1 MNRTP
6 FKPAILTALIAQ
18 AFASQAQAATDSVEL
33 DAQRVTG
40 QLFSQNIAEQAFAV
54 EVIDRADLQILPI
67 SNLADALEW
76 VSGLDVRQ
84 RGSGGTQVDLGIRGA
99 AYEQTLILVD
109 GVRMNDPQT
118 GHHNFDLP
126 VTLEDI
132 ERIEIVRGPGAG
144 QYGPNG
150 NAGVINLVTRKQVD
164 SENGRSAL
172 LKAEAGS
179 KDYARGLLSLA
190 KTQGNWSH
198 FAAVSQQESDTYIK
212 GADLDYISQ
221 QGNYRLVH
229 QNDAHTTVAGVGY
242 LDKGFGAQGFYAG
255 ADKRANEN
263 TIQRHAYLTH
273 EQRYS
278 GGRSVDVAVNW
289 RQHDDEFFY
298 LTYAPSVHQT
308 NAWQS
313 RLRFRLNESLA
324 LGYEFN
330 QEDIESTS
338 TLGDRHEREYGS
350 AFAFGQF
357 DFGAVQLAGSLSYL
371 DYDGGDSY
379 TLPVLGLT
387 LPLAPGQQLYLNAG
401 KSVRVPTMND
411 LYLYQINPVTNTG
424 NQGNA
429 DLKAEETSSAELG
442 ARLNLAGLQTRL
454 AVFKRNTSDAI
465 DYTQTAAEVAD
476 PAINYYTARNIDAID
491 TKGYD
496 VELDATG
503 LLAASGLQKASLSY
517 TRLIQDF
524 TNQYEKARY
533 SKSQLEHQ
541 VVLALTYE
549 LQPGLSATSLYKFED
564 RYDQNGYRI
573 WDLGLKQQN
582 NGWSW
587 AVAAT
592 NVLDADYI
600 DSGEIEA
607 PGTGYR
613 FEISAGL

>member
-6 FKPAILTALIAQ
+6 FKPAILAALIVQ
-18 AFASQAQAATDSVEL
+18 VFASQSQAADTVEL

-54 EVIDRADLQILPI
+54 EVIERADLKLLPVT
-67 SNLADALEW
+67 NLADALEW
-76 VSGLDVRQ
+76 VGGLDVRQ
-84 RGSGGTQVDLGIRGA
+84 RGSGAQVDLGIRGA
-99 AYEQTLILVD
+99 GYEQTLILVD

-164 SENGRSAL
+164 SDNGRSAL

-198 FAAVSQQESDTYIK
+198 FAAISQQESDTYIK

-229 QNDAHTTVAGVGY
+229 QNDAHTTVFGLGY
-242 LDKGFGAQGFYAG
+242 LDRGFGAQGFYAG

-278 GGRSVDVAVNW
+278 AGRSVDIAVNW

-330 QEDIESTS
+330 QEDIDSTS

-350 AFAFGQF
+350 AFAFAQY

-387 LPLAPGQQLYLNAG
+387 LPLAAGQQLYLNAG

-411 LYLYQINPVTNTG
+411 LFLNQNANKGNP
-424 NQGNA
+424 
-429 DLKAEETSSAELG
+429 DLKAEETRSAELG

-454 AVFKRNTSDAI
+454 AVFKRDTRDAI

-476 PAINYYTARNIDAID
+476 PNIKYFTARNIDAID
-491 TKGYD
+491 TKGF
-496 VELDATG
+496 DAEFDAAG
-503 LLAASGLQKASLSY
+503 LLAESGLQKVSLSY
-517 TRLIQDF
+517 TRLIQEF
-524 TNQYEKARY
+524 TNQYEVALY
-533 SKSQLEHQ
+533 SKSQFEHQ
-541 VVLALTYE
+541 VVLTLAYE
-549 LQPGLSATSLYKFED
+549 LLPGLSATSLYKFED
-564 RYDQNGYRI
+564 RYNQNGYRI

-587 AVAAT
+587 AFAAT
-592 NVLDADYI
+592 NVLDADYV
-600 DSGEIEA
+600 DSGFIEA

>member
-1 MNRTP
+1 MRYTP
-6 FKPAILTALIAQ
+6 CKPAILAALMASV
-18 AFASQAQAATDSVEL
+18 FSSYSQADDAVEL

-40 QLFSQNIAEQAFAV
+40 QLFGQNVAEQAFAV
-54 EVIDRADLQILPI
+54 EVIERADLDLLPVT
-67 SNLADALEW
+67 NLADALEW
-76 VSGLDVRQ
+76 VGGLDVRQ
-84 RGSGGTQVDLGIRGA
+84 RGSGAQVDLGIRGA
-99 AYEQTLILVD
+99 GYEQTLILVD

-150 NAGVINLVTRKQVD
+150 NAGVINLVTRKQVESD
-164 SENGRSAL
+164 NGRRAL

-190 KTQGNWSH
+190 KTKGNWSH
-198 FAAVSQQESDTYIK
+198 FAAISQQESDTYIK

-229 QNDAHTTVAGVGY
+229 QNDAHTTVLGLGY
-242 LDKGFGAQGFYAG
+242 LDRGFGAQGFYAG

-278 GGRSVDVAVNW
+278 AGRSVDVAVNW

-298 LTYAPSVHQT
+298 LTYSPSVHQT

-338 TLGDRHEREYGS
+338 IVGARHEREYGS
-350 AFAFGQF
+350 AFAFGQY
-357 DFGAVQLAGSLSYL
+357 DFGGVQLAGSLSYL

-387 LPLAPGQQLYLNAG
+387 LPLAAGQQLYLNAG

-411 LYLYQINPVTNTG
+411 LYLNQSANKGNPDVDVEQTN
-424 NQGNA
+424 
-429 DLKAEETSSAELG
+429 SAELG

-454 AVFKRNTSDAI
+454 AVFKRNTTDAI

-476 PAINYYTARNIDAID
+476 PAINYYTARNIDAIN
-491 TKGYD
+491 TKGFD
-496 VELDATG
+496 AELDATG
-503 LLAASGLQKASLSY
+503 LLAASGLQKVSLSY

-541 VVLALTYE
+541 VILSLAYE
-549 LQPGLSATSLYKFED
+549 LLPGLSATSLYKFED

-600 DSGEIEA
+600 DSGFIEA

-613 FEISAGL
+613 FEISADL

>member
-6 FKPAILTALIAQ
+6 FKPAILAALIAQ
-18 AFASQAQAATDSVEL
+18 VFASQTQAATDSVEL

-229 QNDAHTTVAGVGY
+229 QNDAHTTVAGLGY

-411 LYLYQINPVTNTG
+411 LYLNQSTNKGNP
-424 NQGNA
+424 
-429 DLKAEETSSAELG
+429 DLKAEETDSAELG

-454 AVFKRNTSDAI
+454 TVFKRNTSDAI

-491 TKGYD
+491 TKGFD
-496 VELDATG
+496 AELDATG

-541 VVLALTYE
+541 LILSLAYE
-549 LQPGLSATSLYKFED
+549 LLPGLTATSLYKFED

-587 AVAAT
+587 GLAAA

-600 DSGEIEA
+600 DSGYIEA

-613 FEISAGL
+613 FEVSAGL

>member
-1 MNRTP
+1 
-6 FKPAILTALIAQ
+6 
-18 AFASQAQAATDSVEL
+18 
-33 DAQRVTG
+33 
-40 QLFSQNIAEQAFAV
+40 
-54 EVIDRADLQILPI
+54 
-67 SNLADALEW
+67 
-76 VSGLDVRQ
+76 
-84 RGSGGTQVDLGIRGA
+84 
-99 AYEQTLILVD
+99 
-109 GVRMNDPQT
+109 
-118 GHHNFDLP
+118 
-126 VTLEDI
+126 
-132 ERIEIVRGPGAG
+132 
-144 QYGPNG
+144 
-150 NAGVINLVTRKQVD
+150 
-164 SENGRSAL
+164 
-172 LKAEAGS
+172 
-179 KDYARGLLSLA
+179 
-190 KTQGNWSH
+190 
-198 FAAVSQQESDTYIK
+198 
-212 GADLDYISQ
+212 
-221 QGNYRLVH
+221 
-229 QNDAHTTVAGVGY
+229 
-242 LDKGFGAQGFYAG
+242 
-255 ADKRANEN
+255 
-263 TIQRHAYLTH
+263 LTH

-278 GGRSVDVAVNW
+278 TGRSVDVAVNW
-289 RQHDDEFFY
+289 RQHDDEFYY
-298 LTYAPSVHQT
+298 LNYAPSVHQT

-330 QEDIESTS
+330 QEDIDSTS
-338 TLGDRHEREYGS
+338 TLGDRHKREYGS
-350 AFAFGQF
+350 AFAFGQY

-387 LPLAPGQQLYLNAG
+387 LPLAAGQQLYLNAG

-411 LYLYQINPVTNTG
+411 LYLNQSTNKGNP
-424 NQGNA
+424 
-429 DLKAEETSSAELG
+429 DLKAEETRSAELG

-454 AVFKRNTSDAI
+454 AVFKRNTTDAI

-496 VELDATG
+496 AELDATG

-549 LQPGLSATSLYKFED
+549 LLPGLSATSLYKFED

-600 DSGEIEA
+600 DSGFIEA

>member
-1 MNRTP
+1 MNCTP
-6 FKPAILTALIAQ
+6 FKPAILAALIAQ
-18 AFASQAQAATDSVEL
+18 MLASQSQAADTVEL

-54 EVIDRADLQILPI
+54 EVIERADLKLLPVT
-67 SNLADALEW
+67 NLADALEW
-76 VSGLDVRQ
+76 VGGLDVRQ
-84 RGSGGTQVDLGIRGA
+84 RGSGAQVDLGIRGA
-99 AYEQTLILVD
+99 GYEQTLILVD

-229 QNDAHTTVAGVGY
+229 QNNAHTTVLGLGY
-242 LDKGFGAQGFYAG
+242 LDRDFGTQGFYTPPNL
-255 ADKRANEN
+255 RTNES

-278 GGRSVDVAVNW
+278 AGRSVDVAVNW
-289 RQHDDEFFY
+289 RQHDDEFYY
-298 LTYAPSVHQT
+298 LNYAPSVHQT
-308 NAWQS
+308 NALQS

-330 QEDIESTS
+330 QEDIDSTS
-338 TLGDRHEREYGS
+338 TLGDRHKREYGS
-350 AFAFGQF
+350 AFAFGQY

-371 DYDGGDSY
+371 DYDGGDNY

-387 LPLAPGQQLYLNAG
+387 LPLAAGQQLYLNAG

-496 VELDATG
+496 IELDATG
-503 LLAASGLQKASLSY
+503 LLAANGLQKASLSY
-517 TRLIQDF
+517 TRLIQEF
-524 TNQYEKARY
+524 TNQYEKALY
-533 SKSQLEHQ
+533 SKSQFEHQ
-541 VVLALTYE
+541 VVLALAYE
-549 LQPGLSATSLYKFED
+549 LLPGLSATSLYKFED
-564 RYDQNGYRI
+564 RYNQNGYRI

-600 DSGEIEA
+600 DSGFIEA

>member
-1 MNRTP
+1 M
-6 FKPAILTALIAQ
+6 
-18 AFASQAQAATDSVEL
+18 
-33 DAQRVTG
+33 
-40 QLFSQNIAEQAFAV
+40 
-54 EVIDRADLQILPI
+54 
-67 SNLADALEW
+67 
-76 VSGLDVRQ
+76 
-84 RGSGGTQVDLGIRGA
+84 
-99 AYEQTLILVD
+99 
-109 GVRMNDPQT
+109 
-118 GHHNFDLP
+118 
-126 VTLEDI
+126 
-132 ERIEIVRGPGAG
+132 
-144 QYGPNG
+144 
-150 NAGVINLVTRKQVD
+150 
-164 SENGRSAL
+164 
-172 LKAEAGS
+172 
-179 KDYARGLLSLA
+179 
-190 KTQGNWSH
+190 
-198 FAAVSQQESDTYIK
+198 
-212 GADLDYISQ
+212 
-221 QGNYRLVH
+221 
-229 QNDAHTTVAGVGY
+229 
-242 LDKGFGAQGFYAG
+242 
-255 ADKRANEN
+255 
-263 TIQRHAYLTH
+263 
-273 EQRYS
+273 
-278 GGRSVDVAVNW
+278 
-289 RQHDDEFFY
+289 
-298 LTYAPSVHQT
+298 HQT

-330 QEDIESTS
+330 QEDIDSTS
-338 TLGDRHEREYGS
+338 TLGDRHKREYGS
-350 AFAFGQF
+350 AFAFGQY

-387 LPLAPGQQLYLNAG
+387 LPLAAGQQLYLNAG

-411 LYLYQINPVTNTG
+411 LYLNQSTNKGNP
-424 NQGNA
+424 
-429 DLKAEETSSAELG
+429 DLKAEETRSAELG

-454 AVFKRNTSDAI
+454 AVFKRNTTDAI

-496 VELDATG
+496 AELDATG

-549 LQPGLSATSLYKFED
+549 LLPGLSATSLYKFED

-600 DSGEIEA
+600 DSGFIEA

>member
-6 FKPAILTALIAQ
+6 FKPAILAALIAQ
-18 AFASQAQAATDSVEL
+18 MLASQSQAADTVEL

-54 EVIDRADLQILPI
+54 EVIERADLKSLPVT
-67 SNLADALEW
+67 NLADALEW
-76 VSGLDVRQ
+76 VGGLDVRQ
-84 RGSGGTQVDLGIRGA
+84 RGSGAQVDLGIRGA
-99 AYEQTLILVD
+99 GYEQTLILVD

-150 NAGVINLVTRKQVD
+150 NAGVINLVTRKQVE

-229 QNDAHTTVAGVGY
+229 QNNAHTTVLGLGY
-242 LDKGFGAQGFYAG
+242 LDRDFGTQGFYTPPNL
-255 ADKRANEN
+255 RTNES

-278 GGRSVDVAVNW
+278 AGRSVDVAVNW
-289 RQHDDEFFY
+289 RQHDDEFYY
-298 LTYAPSVHQT
+298 LNYAPSVHQT
-308 NAWQS
+308 NALQS

-330 QEDIESTS
+330 QEDIDSTS
-338 TLGDRHEREYGS
+338 TQGDRHEREYSS
-350 AFAFGQF
+350 AFAFGQY

-387 LPLAPGQQLYLNAG
+387 LTLAAGQQLYLNAG

-496 VELDATG
+496 IELDATG

-517 TRLIQDF
+517 TRLVQEF
-524 TNQYEKARY
+524 TNQYEKALY
-533 SKSQLEHQ
+533 SKSQFEHQ
-541 VVLALTYE
+541 VVLALAYE
-549 LQPGLSATSLYKFED
+549 LLPGLSATSLYKFED
-564 RYDQNGYRI
+564 RYNQNGYRI

-600 DSGEIEA
+600 DSGFIEA